1 MLTEAV
7 EVYRSR
13 RRTECE
19 ERAFVL
25 TAVGVPNEM
34 VRETA
39 GYLLRVDPLWA
50 EQALAHL
57 QRYQEEK
64 RSTPLAV
71 APPRARLHSWAW
83 VGCAGYAAALIGS
96 AYAVSAG
103 LGRLDAF
110 DAGELAAVRVRA
122 GEWWRAVTAL
132 TLHLDAAHL
141 LTNLGAGV
149 WFGYLC
155 GRLLGAGHAWA
166 LILLGASTANLCEA
180 LLAPPDYHA
189 VGASTAV
196 FTALGLLAVYSWQ
209 ERRRYHQ
216 HWALRLSPLVAGI
229 VMLGWTGTAGE
240 HTDVVAHLGG
250 FVVGGVLA
258 VLASTHAGAALLMR
272 LRQWMTGAFAVG
284 LLVLA
289 WACALRS

>member
-34 VRETA
+34 VRETS

-50 EQALAHL
+50 EQASAHL
-57 QRYQEEK
+57 QRYEEEK
-64 RSTPLAV
+64 RSTAPALAP
-71 APPRARLHSWAW
+71 AQARLHSWAW

-103 LGRLDAF
+103 IWRLDAF
-110 DAGELAAVRVRA
+110 EAGELAAAPVRA
-122 GEWWRAVTAL
+122 GEWWRALTAL

-155 GRLLGAGHAWA
+155 GRLLGVGHAWA
-166 LILLGASTANLCEA
+166 LILVGAGAANLFEA
-180 LLAPPDYHA
+180 LLAPADYHS

-196 FTALGLLAVYSWQ
+196 FSALGLLAVYSWR

-240 HTDVVAHLGG
+240 HTDIMAHLGG
-250 FVVGGVLA
+250 FALGGALA
-258 VLASTHAGAALLMR
+258 ALAASYAGAALLAR
-272 LRQWMTGAFAVG
+272 LRQWMTGGFAVG
-284 LLVLA
+284 LLALA